1 MNREEYLTL
10 INETGYVDSKGEA
23 QRFMDESSY
32 RAQQIVSEINNK
44 YHPQS
49 EIQELMSELTQEKVS
64 ETLKIFPPIYTDFA
78 RMSSLTLDVA
88 FRTKAESTS
97 EIIR

>member
-1 MNREEYLTL
+1 MNREEYLRL
-10 INETGYVDSKGEA
+10 VKETGYVDSKGEA

-49 EIQELMSELTQEKVS
+49 EIQELMSKLTIS
-64 ETLKIFPPIYTDFA
+64 E
-78 RMSSLTLDVA
+78 
-88 FRTKAESTS
+88 
-97 EIIR
+97 

>member
-49 EIQELMSELTQEKVS
+49 
-64 ETLKIFPPIYTDFA
+64 D
-78 RMSSLTLDVA
+78 
-88 FRTKAESTS
+88 
-97 EIIR
+97 

>member
-44 YHPQS
+44 YH
-49 EIQELMSELTQEKVS
+49 LRKRL
-64 ETLKIFPPIYTDFA
+64 A
-78 RMSSLTLDVA
+78 RL
-88 FRTKAESTS
+88 
-97 EIIR
+97 

>member
-32 RAQQIVSEINNK
+32 RAQKIVSDINNK

-64 ETLKIFPPIYTDFA
+64 ET